1 MPKTKKEYSYAEG
14 INNALE
20 LALKKDKNIL
30 CYGLGVTDPKGV
42 FGTTIGLEQTTGL
55 SKKVYAAAQSE
66 TVLISAADYADNT
79 HSRVYI
85 RNSGSS
91 STDFFTVTIGGGNAV
106 IGRLYGGDFLFIPYE
121 GEEDIDITSS
131 TTNMELEF
139 MVINEG

>member
-1 MPKTKKEYSYAEG
+1 MATTTATLTISSADLTSNP
-14 INNALE
+14 
-20 LALKKDKNIL
+20 LAITTSSTLYKA
-30 CYGLGVTDPKGV
+30 
-42 FGTTIGLEQTTGL
+42 GTTIGLEQTTGL
-55 SKKVYAAAQSE
+55 SKKVYAAAQSN
-66 TVLISAADYADNT
+66 TTLISAGDYADDT

-91 STDFFTVTIGGGNAV
+91 STDFFTVTIASGNSV

-121 GEEDIDITSS
+121 GEENIKISSS

>member
-1 MPKTKKEYSYAEG
+1 MATTTATLTISSADLTSNP
-14 INNALE
+14 
-20 LALKKDKNIL
+20 LAITTSSTLYKA
-30 CYGLGVTDPKGV
+30 
-42 FGTTIGLEQTTGL
+42 GTTIGLEQTTGL
-55 SKKVYAAAQSE
+55 SKKVYAAAQSN
-66 TVLISAADYADNT
+66 TTLISAGDYADDT

-91 STDFFTVTIGGGNAV
+91 STAYFTVTIASGNSV

>member
-1 MPKTKKEYSYAEG
+1 MATTTATLTISSADLTSNP
-14 INNALE
+14 
-20 LALKKDKNIL
+20 LAITTSSTLYKA
-30 CYGLGVTDPKGV
+30 
-42 FGTTIGLEQTTGL
+42 GTTIGLEQTTGL

-106 IGRLYGGDFLFIPYE
+106 IGRLYGGDFLWIPYE

>member
-1 MPKTKKEYSYAEG
+1 MATTTATLTISSADLTSNP
-14 INNALE
+14 
-20 LALKKDKNIL
+20 LAITTSSTLYKA
-30 CYGLGVTDPKGV
+30 
-42 FGTTIGLEQTTGL
+42 GTTIGLEQTTGL
-55 SKKVYAAAQSE
+55 SKKVYAAAQSN
-66 TVLISAADYADNT
+66 TTLISAGDYADDT

-91 STDFFTVTIGGGNAV
+91 STDYFTVTIASGNSV

-131 TTNMELEF
+131 ATNMELEF

>member
-1 MPKTKKEYSYAEG
+1 MATTTATLTISSADLTSNP
-14 INNALE
+14 
-20 LALKKDKNIL
+20 LAITTSSTLYKA
-30 CYGLGVTDPKGV
+30 
-42 FGTTIGLEQTTGL
+42 GTTIGLEQTTGL
-55 SKKVYAAAQSE
+55 SKKVYAAAQSN
-66 TVLISAADYADNT
+66 TTLISAGDYADDT

-91 STDFFTVTIGGGNAV
+91 STAFFTVTIASGNSV

-121 GEEDIDITSS
+121 GEEDIDISSS

>member
-1 MPKTKKEYSYAEG
+1 MATTTATLTISSADLTSNP
-14 INNALE
+14 
-20 LALKKDKNIL
+20 LAITTSSTLYKA
-30 CYGLGVTDPKGV
+30 
-42 FGTTIGLEQTTGL
+42 GTTIGLEQTTGL
-55 SKKVYAAAQSE
+55 SKKVYASAQSE

>member
-1 MPKTKKEYSYAEG
+1 MATTTATLTISSADLTSNPLSITTSSTLYKA
-14 INNALE
+14 
-20 LALKKDKNIL
+20 
-30 CYGLGVTDPKGV
+30 
-42 FGTTIGLEQTTGL
+42 GTTIGLEQTTGL
-55 SKKVYAAAQSE
+55 AKKVYAAAQSN
-66 TVLISAADYADNT
+66 TTLISAGDSADDT
-79 HSRVYI
+79 HSRIYI

-91 STDFFTVTIGGGNAV
+91 TTDFFTVTIASGNSV

>member
-1 MPKTKKEYSYAEG
+1 MATTTATLTISSADLTSNP
-14 INNALE
+14 
-20 LALKKDKNIL
+20 LAITTSSTLYKA
-30 CYGLGVTDPKGV
+30 
-42 FGTTIGLEQTTGL
+42 GTTIGLEQTTGL
-55 SKKVYAAAQSE
+55 SKKVYAAAQSN
-66 TVLISAADYADNT
+66 TTLISAGDYADDT

-91 STDFFTVTIGGGNAV
+91 STAFFTVTIASGNSV

-131 TTNMELEF
+131 ATNMELEF

>member
-1 MPKTKKEYSYAEG
+1 MATTTATLTISSADLTSNP
-14 INNALE
+14 
-20 LALKKDKNIL
+20 LAITTSSTLYKA
-30 CYGLGVTDPKGV
+30 
-42 FGTTIGLEQTTGL
+42 GTTIGLEQTTGL
-55 SKKVYAAAQSE
+55 SKKVYAAAQSN
-66 TVLISAADYADNT
+66 TTLISAGDYADNT

-91 STDFFTVTIGGGNAV
+91 STAYFTVTIASGNSV

-131 TTNMELEF
+131 DTNMELEF